1 MQEKQLPGYL
11 DQTIE
16 ALSNEALSN
25 QGILYD
31 DLIPKLIKSL
41 GLENE
46 PQITE
51 NHKLYTF
58 LESHPLTITETK
70 VFILAVKGFSNEGI
84 AKHLFVSKNT
94 IKYHLKHIYRKTAI
108 KNRTALIKLGAKLGI

>member
-16 ALSNEALSN
+16 ALSSKA
-25 QGILYD
+25 ILYD
-31 DLIPKLIKSL
+31 SITKSIKSL

-94 IKYHLKHIYRKTAI
+94 IKYHLKHIYQKTAI
-108 KNRTALIKLGAKLGI
+108 KNRTALIRLGAKLGI